1 MCPKK
6 VTKMWFSWASR
17 MRACKNNKNLEKH
30 QKHELREQQEH
41 KFGREGRMQPETW
54 ANETHTQLF
63 KKRGTWVG

>member
-1 MCPKK
+1 
-6 VTKMWFSWASR
+6 
-17 MRACKNNKNLEKH
+17 LEKH